1 MITYANDV
9 TWLEASLSLGW
20 EPADD
25 DDAEDADAGDDADV
39 RFRLFFCRPRKANTA
54 ACPAA
59 QLDVA
64 ATTDCFEAYV
74 IQHAIRDGWQPGGCA
89 SWSLRWRLIN
99 IHEVQASHGR
109 RMLGWA
115 VGHE

>member
-1 MITYANDV
+1 M
-9 TWLEASLSLGW
+9 SLGW
-20 EPADD
+20 KPADD

-39 RFRLFFCRPRKANTA
+39 RTRKANNLSGLSGRSSPA

-64 ATTDCFEAYV
+64 AANDWLEAYV

>member
-1 MITYANDV
+1 M
-9 TWLEASLSLGW
+9 SLGW
-20 EPADD
+20 KPADD

-39 RFRLFFCRPRKANTA
+39 RPRKANNLSGLSGISSPA

-89 SWSLRWRLIN
+89 SWSLFGGDSSTFQKIEWASNARLGCGQRARLSPCS
-99 IHEVQASHGR
+99 V
-109 RMLGWA
+109 
-115 VGHE
+115 

>member
-1 MITYANDV
+1 MI
-9 TWLEASLSLGW
+9 SLGW
-20 EPADD
+20 KPADD

-64 ATTDCFEAYV
+64 ATNNWLDAYV
-74 IQHAIRDGWQPGGCA
+74 IIHASRADVRRRGAFGGG
-89 SWSLRWRLIN
+89 SSTSTRSGMSSTRSGLFWSGL
-99 IHEVQASHGR
+99 V
-109 RMLGWA
+109 
-115 VGHE
+115 